1 MKHLIRSSALAFAV
15 VAGLSL
21 ASAPAQAGMDG
32 LNLNGSQGSV
42 LVAGFSAV
50 MVVSGPMFL
59 SAAGVRGA
67 ADMSKASS
75 ERRGEKPR
83 LSAGHLPD
91 LEVKSIE
98 TAADG
103 GRRVALEDPGNPENR
118 ATLEWP
124 KREDDPAAG
133 FRVGAMIAFQ
143 PSPQGAGWMLR
154 AEDGAVLTF
163 VPTIE
168 ASDDSRTQVL

>member
-15 VAGLSL
+15 TLSL
-21 ASAPAQAGMDG
+21 AAAPAKVRAGEPH
-32 LNLNGSQGSV
+32 LNGSEVSM
-42 LVAGFSAV
+42 LVAGSSAV
-50 MVVSGPMFL
+50 MVVSGPIFL

-67 ADMSKASS
+67 ADMSRESS
-75 ERRGEKPR
+75 ERRAEKR
-83 LSAGHLPD
+83 RISAGPLPD
-91 LEVKSIE
+91 LEVKSVE

-103 GRRVALEDPGNPENR
+103 GRRVTLEDPANAENR
-118 ATLEWP
+118 ATLQWP

-133 FRVGAMIAFQ
+133 FTVGSKVAFQ

-154 AEDGAVLTF
+154 NPEGAALAF

-168 ASDDSRTQVL
+168 AVDESRTQTL

>member
-1 MKHLIRSSALAFAV
+1 MKHLIKSGALAFAIAASLGLTTGEV
-15 VAGLSL
+15 RAGEI
-21 ASAPAQAGMDG
+21 
-32 LNLNGSQGSV
+32 NGSQASV
-42 LVAGFSAV
+42 LVTGSSVV
-50 MVVSGPMFL
+50 MVVSGPIFL

-67 ADMSKASS
+67 ADMSRESR
-75 ERRGEKPR
+75 ERREEKR
-83 LSAGHLPD
+83 RISAGPLPD

-103 GRRVALEDPGNPENR
+103 GRRVTLEDPTNAENR
-118 ATLEWP
+118 ATLQWP

-133 FRVGAMIAFQ
+133 FTVGSKIAFQ

-154 AEDGAVLTF
+154 NPEGAALAF

-168 ASDDSRTQVL
+168 AVDESRTRTL

>member
-1 MKHLIRSSALAFAV
+1 MKHPITHGALAFAL
-15 VAGLSL
+15 VASL
-21 ASAPAQAGMDG
+21 GVASPPARAGMDG

-50 MVVSGPMFL
+50 MVVSGPIFL

-75 ERRGEKPR
+75 ERRHDKRR
-83 LSAGHLPD
+83 LNAGQLPD
-91 LEVKSIE
+91 LQVKSVE

-103 GRRVALEDPGNPENR
+103 GRRVTLEDPGNAENH

-133 FRVGAMIAFQ
+133 FTVGAMIAFQ

-154 AEDGAVLTF
+154 NTEGTALAF
-163 VPTIE
+163 VPTIQTADE
-168 ASDDSRTQVL
+168 SRTHTL

>member
-1 MKHLIRSSALAFAV
+1 MKHLIKSGALAFAIV
-15 VAGLSL
+15 VSLGLTTGEVRAGEI
-21 ASAPAQAGMDG
+21 
-32 LNLNGSQGSV
+32 NGSQASV
-42 LVAGFSAV
+42 LVTGSSVV
-50 MVVSGPMFL
+50 MVVSGPIFL

-67 ADMSKASS
+67 ADMSRESR
-75 ERRGEKPR
+75 ERREEKR
-83 LSAGHLPD
+83 RISAGPLPD

-103 GRRVALEDPGNPENR
+103 GRRVTLEDPANAENR
-118 ATLEWP
+118 ATLQWP

-133 FRVGAMIAFQ
+133 FTVGAKIAFQ

-154 AEDGAVLTF
+154 NPEGAALAF

-168 ASDDSRTQVL
+168 AVDESRTRTL

>member
-1 MKHLIRSSALAFAV
+1 MKHLIKSGALAIAI
-15 VAGLSL
+15 AACLGLT
-21 ASAPAQAGMDG
+21 PAQVRAGE
-32 LNLNGSQGSV
+32 LNGSQASV
-42 LVAGFSAV
+42 LVTGSSVV
-50 MVVSGPMFL
+50 MVVSGPIFL

-67 ADMSKASS
+67 TDMSKESR
-75 ERRGEKPR
+75 ERREEKR
-83 LSAGHLPD
+83 RISAGPLPD

-103 GRRVALEDPGNPENR
+103 GRRVTLEDPANVENR
-118 ATLEWP
+118 ATLQWP

-133 FRVGAMIAFQ
+133 FTLGSRIAFQ

-154 AEDGAVLTF
+154 NPEGAALAF

-168 ASDDSRTQVL
+168 AVDESRTRTL

>member
-1 MKHLIRSSALAFAV
+1 MKHLIKSGALAFAIAASLGLTTSEV
-15 VAGLSL
+15 RAGEI
-21 ASAPAQAGMDG
+21 
-32 LNLNGSQGSV
+32 NGSQASV
-42 LVAGFSAV
+42 LVTGSSVV
-50 MVVSGPMFL
+50 MVVSGPIFL

-67 ADMSKASS
+67 ADMSRESR
-75 ERRGEKPR
+75 ERREEKR
-83 LSAGHLPD
+83 RISAGPLPD

-103 GRRVALEDPGNPENR
+103 GRRVTLEDPANAENR
-118 ATLEWP
+118 ATLQWP

-133 FRVGAMIAFQ
+133 FTVGAKIAFQ

-154 AEDGAVLTF
+154 NPEGAALAF

-168 ASDDSRTQVL
+168 AVDESRTRTL